1 MKKNLLLLGI
11 LLYLP
16 FMLVAQSI
24 TDAVGTQHILRSDN
38 TVDFFVKDKSIYS
51 GKCTPPT
58 FYGGNNMLQAYI
70 NKNLNSTDTSLSTLI
85 RCLINEE
92 GMIEIPFVLKSS
104 GSATF
109 DEQALNLV
117 NGMPD
122 WKPAQ
127 ADGNAVKTYVT
138 IQILRKNDSKIVAKI
153 MRTYEI
159 GTGEVFENDKI
170 DETKQGN
177 QMAKF
182 INGELNLWKW
192 IGQNTRYPSFA
203 KENNH
208 QGRAVINFVVEK
220 DGHIS
225 SVTLEKSSGHKELDE
240 ESIRVCSMM
249 PDWIPAMINGVIVR
263 TSVKMPVVFRLE
275 G

>member
-1 MKKNLLLLGI
+1 MKKNLVLLGI
-11 LLYLP
+11 LLYSP
-16 FMLVAQSI
+16 FVLVAQSI

-38 TVDFFVKDKSIYS
+38 TVDFFVKDKSIYT

-58 FYGGNNMLQAYI
+58 FYGGNDMLQAYI
-70 NKNLNSTDTSLSTLI
+70 NKNLNSTDTTLSALI

-104 GSATF
+104 GSANF
-109 DEQALNLV
+109 DEQALKLV
-117 NGMPD
+117 DGMPD

-127 ADGNAVKTYVT
+127 AVGNAVKTYVT
-138 IQILRKNDSKIVAKI
+138 IAISRQNDSKIVAKI
-153 MRTYEI
+153 KRTYDI
-159 GTGEVFENDKI
+159 GTGEVFENNKI

-182 INGELNLWKW
+182 INGESNLWKW
-192 IGQNTRYPSFA
+192 LGQNMKYPSFA

-208 QGRAVINFVVEK
+208 QGKATIKFVVEK

-225 SVTLEKSSGHKELDE
+225 SVTLEKSTGHTELDE
-240 ESIRVCSMM
+240 ESLRVIRMM
-249 PDWIPAMINGVIVR
+249 PDWIPAMINGIIVR
-263 TSVKMPVVFRLE
+263 TSVTMPLVFRLE